1 MSETST
7 TGDPRPPTSAP
18 SVFLTPTEG
27 DMTTTATRRSGAE
40 GVDAGVGLTALL
52 VAAARAIETHRHDS
66 LARDVY
72 AEHFVRAAP
81 ACADWPVSI
90 QEVPEGDDNPL
101 WGRFA
106 RYFGLRTGVLDDF
119 LHRSVGKG
127 VRQLVLLGA
136 GLDTRAFRLDLPS
149 DCVVFEI
156 DREGVLAF
164 KEQVLTD
171 LSAAPKA
178 KRIPVPVD
186 LRDDWVTALT
196 SVGFDPA
203 APSVWLAEG
212 LLFYLPGPAETYL
225 IDTVDRL
232 TTGAAPWPSR
242 PSWRRTC
249 SRTATAGST
258 RRRESR
264 SASICSTSSTGDRA
278 RTPRVTWR
286 PRAGPPRC
294 TRPSTSPVRGDV
306 VPSPSR
312 TTRWRGTGGSSR
324 TRPGPDARSRRRP
337 HGPGTALTA
346 RSRRPRAWGWSG
358 ARPVAS
364 RDGPRRHG
372 TLMSGRVRRPGQ
384 PPVGQPGFHPCPA
397 RSSPRCPWPTWS
409 R

>member
-1 MSETST
+1 MSESST
-7 TGDPRPPTSAP
+7 TEDPRHPTSGP
-18 SVFLTPTEG
+18 SAFFAPTEG
-27 DMTTTATRRSGAE
+27 DTTTTATPRTGAE

-90 QEVPEGDDNPL
+90 EQVPEGDDNPL

-119 LHRSVGKG
+119 VHRSVGTG
-127 VRQLVLLGA
+127 VRQAVLLGA

-156 DREGVLAF
+156 DRAGVLAF

-225 IDTVDRL
+225 IDAVDRL
-232 TTGAAPWPSR
+232 TAGGSALAFEAKLEKDLLAYRDSPIY
-242 PSWRRTC
+242 
-249 SRTATAGST
+249 TATREQIGIDLLGLFDRGPRPDSAG
-258 RRRESR
+258 
-264 SASICSTSSTGDRA
+264 ALAAKGWSTSVH
-278 RTPRVTWR
+278 TPFDFTRQR
-286 PRAGPPRC
+286 GRGPLPEPNDALEGNRWVFAHK
-294 TRPSTSPVRGDV
+294 TRS
-306 VPSPSR
+306 
-312 TTRWRGTGGSSR
+312 
-324 TRPGPDARSRRRP
+324 
-337 HGPGTALTA
+337 
-346 RSRRPRAWGWSG
+346 
-358 ARPVAS
+358 
-364 RDGPRRHG
+364 
-372 TLMSGRVRRPGQ
+372 
-384 PPVGQPGFHPCPA
+384 
-397 RSSPRCPWPTWS
+397 
-409 R
+409 